1 MMKLFKQLKTF
12 LVIVGSIALTILIS
26 SQLAQATVTNGNI
39 RYFEG
44 EKEVSESF
52 STSETSSTTSSSTT
66 TMTSDTGTESS
77 ATTETTDSTD
87 TDSTSAGSGST
98 TTSTSSEDVI
108 IKPSGSSGTGDF
120 LKTNDT
126 VNYIFVVVGVIF
138 VLIAVYNL
146 KKT

>member
-1 MMKLFKQLKTF
+1 MKLFKQLNCF
-12 LVIVGSIALTILIS
+12 LLILGSIALTFLIS
-26 SQLAQATVTNGNI
+26 SQMAQATVTNGNI

-52 STSETSSTTSSSTT
+52 SSSESSSTTESSTTTTTTSSTTTDSASTDSTT
-66 TMTSDTGTESS
+66 TDTTTTSS
-77 ATTETTDSTD
+77 AYPTNN
-87 TDSTSAGSGST
+87 
-98 TTSTSSEDVI
+98 TSTSSDGVI
-108 IKPSGSSGTGDF
+108 VKPAGSSGASEF

-146 KKT
+146 RKS

>member
-1 MMKLFKQLKTF
+1 MFKLLKNF
-12 LVIVGSIALTILIS
+12 LVILGSIALTILIS

-44 EKEVSESF
+44 DQEF
-52 STSETSSTTSSSTT
+52 STSETSTTP
-66 TMTSDTGTESS
+66 
-77 ATTETTDSTD
+77 
-87 TDSTSAGSGST
+87 
-98 TTSTSSEDVI
+98 TTSTSSDGVV
-108 IKPSGSSGTGDF
+108 IKPSGSSGTGNF

>member
-1 MMKLFKQLKTF
+1 MMKLFKQLNCF
-12 LVIVGSIALTILIS
+12 LLILGSIALTFLIS
-26 SQLAQATVTNGNI
+26 SQMAQATVTNGNI

-52 STSETSSTTSSSTT
+52 SSSESSSTAESSTTTTTTSSTT
-66 TMTSDTGTESS
+66 
-77 ATTETTDSTD
+77 TDSTATD
-87 TDSTSAGSGST
+87 TTTTSNAYPT
-98 TTSTSSEDVI
+98 NNTSTSSDGVI
-108 IKPSGSSGTGDF
+108 VKPAGSSGASEF

-146 KKT
+146 RKS

>member
-1 MMKLFKQLKTF
+1 MKLFKQLNCF
-12 LVIVGSIALTILIS
+12 LLILGSIALTFLIS
-26 SQLAQATVTNGNI
+26 SQMAQATVTNGNI

-52 STSETSSTTSSSTT
+52 SSSESSSTAESSTT
-66 TMTSDTGTESS
+66 TTTTSS
-77 ATTETTDSTD
+77 ATTDSTATD
-87 TDSTSAGSGST
+87 TTTTTSSAYPT
-98 TTSTSSEDVI
+98 NNTSTSSDGVI
-108 IKPSGSSGTGDF
+108 VKPAGSSGASEF

-146 KKT
+146 RKS

>member
-1 MMKLFKQLKTF
+1 MMKLFKQLNCF
-12 LVIVGSIALTILIS
+12 LLILGSIALTFLIS
-26 SQLAQATVTNGNI
+26 SQMAQATVTNGNI

-52 STSETSSTTSSSTT
+52 SSSESSSTAESSTT
-66 TMTSDTGTESS
+66 TTTTSS
-77 ATTETTDSTD
+77 ATTDSTATD
-87 TDSTSAGSGST
+87 TTTTTSSAYPT
-98 TTSTSSEDVI
+98 NNTSTSSDGVI
-108 IKPSGSSGTGDF
+108 VKPAGSSGASEF

-146 KKT
+146 RKS

>member
-52 STSETSSTTSSSTT
+52 STSETTTSETSTT
-66 TMTSDTGTESS
+66 DT
-77 ATTETTDSTD
+77 TTDSTGSTS
-87 TDSTSAGSGST
+87 TDSTTTDST
-98 TTSTSSEDVI
+98 RTTRDTSDDVVVV
-108 IKPSGSSGTGDF
+108 KPSGSSGAGEF

-126 VNYIFVVVGVIF
+126 VNYIFVVVGVIL

-146 KKT
+146 KKI

>member
-1 MMKLFKQLKTF
+1 MKLFKQLNCF
-12 LVIVGSIALTILIS
+12 LLILGSIALTFLIS
-26 SQLAQATVTNGNI
+26 SQMAQATVTNGNI

-52 STSETSSTTSSSTT
+52 SSSESSSTAESSTTTTTTSSTT
-66 TMTSDTGTESS
+66 
-77 ATTETTDSTD
+77 TDSTATD
-87 TDSTSAGSGST
+87 TT
-98 TTSTSSEDVI
+98 TTSSAYPTNNTSSDGVI
-108 IKPSGSSGTGDF
+108 VKPAGSSGASEF

-146 KKT
+146 RKS